1 MVSFSQSGLKHG
13 RRTHPCG
20 TAFAL
25 VSSGPLRFLEGGYM
39 QVSIW
44 LVLAIV
50 LMIVAAVELFRAE
63 GLVTRPIAVL
73 ILVLAALETIFL
85 LGWVAIPGT
94 IGLTGWL
101 AIISTA
107 ILIFSVE
114 LMRITGGIRGTPLAL
129 LLFLISAVQLFLTIG
144 FIRL

>member
-1 MVSFSQSGLKHG
+1 
-13 RRTHPCG
+13 
-20 TAFAL
+20 
-25 VSSGPLRFLEGGYM
+25 M

-63 GLVTRPIAVL
+63 GRVTRPIAVL

-85 LGWVAIPGT
+85 LGWVTIPGT
-94 IGLTGWL
+94 IGLTGWI

-114 LMRITGGIRGTPLAL
+114 LMRITGGLRGAPLAI
-129 LLFLISAVQLFLTIG
+129 LLFLISAFQLFLTIG